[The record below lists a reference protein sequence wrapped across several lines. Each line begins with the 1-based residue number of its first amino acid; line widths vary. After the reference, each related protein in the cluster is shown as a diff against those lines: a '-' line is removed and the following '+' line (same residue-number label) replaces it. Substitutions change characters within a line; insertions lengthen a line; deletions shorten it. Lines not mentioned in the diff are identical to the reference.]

1 LLRAFRDECDALGA
15 RLLVVVIPS
24 VYQVE
29 RTPKRIGLD
38 VATRIAGG
46 RPLDRLLDWNL
57 PERRLAGF
65 FEQEGIEARFLLA
78 PLREAAASDPPVYV
92 RDEHL
97 GPRGHEIAARAVV
110 AWLMDE
116 AGGYESAGISG
127 EPVRILPD
135 PSEAHALLDFREQ
148 SHATYLGD
156 GWISWAAEEPGTAG
170 GWLPGPR
177 ALVVLP
183 ARGGDFVVRGWVP
196 SEARLPIDGYVE
208 IVGGP
213 RRAFRLEQDG
223 TFELRFPWSPPR
235 GIAGP
240 SADGYLAAFFVG
252 GVKQRVGKIRAGP
265 VVQQIGFETPSGD
278 AGEPK

>member
-1 LLRAFRDECDALGA
+1 M
-15 RLLVVVIPS
+15 
-24 VYQVE
+24 
-29 RTPKRIGLD
+29 
-38 VATRIAGG
+38 
-46 RPLDRLLDWNL
+46 
-57 PERRLAGF
+57 
-65 FEQEGIEARFLLA
+65 
-78 PLREAAASDPPVYV
+78 YV

-110 AWLMDE
+110 AWLVNSVNAGTLLNVQSRE
-116 AGGYESAGISG
+116 AKLHEIEHLTTSPLDPLEEISG

-135 PSEAHALLDFREQ
+135 PSEAHALLDVREQ
-148 SHATYLGD
+148 SHAAYLGD
-156 GWISWAAEEPGTAG
+156 GWISWAAEEPGQAW

-177 ALVVLP
+177 TLVVLP

-213 RRAFRLEQDG
+213 RRTFRLEQEG
-223 TFELRFPWSPPR
+223 TFEIRFPWSPPR
-235 GIAGP
+235 GTAGP

-252 GVKQRVGKIRAGP
+252 GVKQRVGKIRAGL